1 MAVKIL
7 TRRKKIKPISGLIYG
22 RQLRGLIEDQRALTK
37 RLAKLI
43 EHLEDEE
50 DHRLIE
56 EAERKNAGKPGIPW
70 EEAKKR
76 FGLKF
81 D

>member
-7 TRRKKIKPISGLIYG
+7 TRRKKIKPVNGSTYG
-22 RQLRGLIEDQRALTK
+22 RQLRELIEDQRALTK

-50 DHRLIE
+50 DHRRIE
-56 EAERKNAGKPGIPW
+56 EAERENAGKPGIPW

-76 FGLKF
+76 LGL
-81 D
+81 